1 MSPMSQNIKT
11 ERLLLRPLRESDL
24 VTLAATL
31 NNFRIVRNTA
41 SIPWPYRLDDA
52 RDHFDRANR
61 SIPGTLRLVV
71 AEKSRPNIVVGGI
84 GYEAE
89 DVGLS
94 AELGYWLAEAVW
106 AKGYGYEAAKAVTVH
121 AFETA
126 GHDRLV
132 ADYRHGNEASRR
144 ILDRLGFRF
153 VGHAMS
159 YSRGEGHETPVARLE
174 LTRRE
179 WLKAKGGRL

>member
-1 MSPMSQNIKT
+1 MSQIIKT

-41 SIPWPYRLDDA
+41 RIPWPYRLDDA

-61 SIPGTLRLVV
+61 SIPGTMRLAI
-71 AEKSRPNIVVGGI
+71 AEKSRPNIVIGGL

-89 DVGLS
+89 EAGHS
-94 AELGYWLAEAVW
+94 AEFGYWLAEPAW
-106 AKGYGYEAAKAVTVH
+106 AKGYGYEAAKAVTKH
-121 AFETA
+121 GFEVA
-126 GHDRLV
+126 SHERLV
-132 ADYRHGNEASRR
+132 AGYRHGNEASRR

-153 VGHAMS
+153 VAHTMS

-179 WLKAKGGRL
+179 WLRAKGGR

>member
-1 MSPMSQNIKT
+1 MSQNIKT

-31 NNFRIVRNTA
+31 NNYRIVRNTA
-41 SIPWPYRLDDA
+41 RIPWPYRLDDA
-52 RDHFDRANR
+52 REYLGHASQ
-61 SIPGTLRLVV
+61 SISGTLRLSI
-71 AEKSRPNIVVGGI
+71 AEKSRPDGVLGGI

-89 DVGLS
+89 EAGHS
-94 AELGYWLAEAVW
+94 AELGYWLAEPIW
-106 AKGYGYEAAKAVTVH
+106 AKGYGYEAARAVTAH
-121 AFETA
+121 AFEAA

-132 ADYRHGNEASRR
+132 AGYRHGNEASRR

-153 VGHAMS
+153 VEHTMS
-159 YSRGEGHETPVARLE
+159 YSRGVGRKTPVARLE

-179 WLKAKGGRL
+179 WLKAKGGR